1 MEDFSKDSRFKK
13 IHTRINGSGEIE
25 GLFKHDTIVKT
36 IVASRCIYGI
46 ELNAYLG
53 AKALRFATPQRRPFK
68 FFHSPFKSFFQN
80 DDPWILVQVLI
91 LYRSRDIFF

>member
-53 AKALRFATPQRRPFK
+53 AKALSNSSTKAVQIF
-68 FFHSPFKSFFQN
+68 SFS
-80 DDPWILVQVLI
+80 I
-91 LYRSRDIFF
+91 